1 MNSDPGNDSFWV
13 EIRDA
18 KGLVTLRQV
27 FSIIIVIGRIPRPSS
42 RILSRNAADSCR
54 AARID
59 NLPKEADYRLSIL
72 RQAASAAASGSES
85 SSRCA
90 PLGAGEE
97 TSRAISL
104 ETA

>member
-1 MNSDPGNDSFWV
+1 MRP
-13 EIRDA
+13 I
-18 KGLVTLRQV
+18 LVAV
-27 FSIIIVIGRIPRPSS
+27 
-42 RILSRNAADSCR
+42 
-54 AARID
+54 ARID

-97 TSRAISL
+97 TSRTVPWNDLPADVVVCEGRLGRS
-104 ETA
+104 